1 MADNISK
8 LAGFFTGRPR
18 KGSNTVAVIGLG
30 RFGTALALELMELGV
45 EVLGIDRDSDI
56 IDELDGK
63 LTHLVAGDS
72 TDETL
77 LRELGVDECER
88 VVVAIGNDLE
98 ASILTTSRLVKFQ
111 IPSIWAKATSEPHA
125 EILAQLGVANVISP
139 ESDMG
144 RRVAHLIRGRI
155 HDYVPI
161 DAHFSIV
168 RMAAPQNVIGVPL
181 DELRLRR
188 TRGVTI
194 IAEKVD
200 GTWRVTQRDTVLDG
214 HNEILVAGTPAQLA
228 DFGGNG

>member
-18 KGSNTVAVIGLG
+18 KGSNAVAVIGLG

-45 EVLGIDRDSDI
+45 EVLGIDRNSDI

-88 VVVAIGNDLE
+88 AVVAIGTDIE

-111 IPSIWAKATSEPHA
+111 IPSIWAKATSEPHG
-125 EILAQLGVANVISP
+125 EILTQLGVTNVISP

-161 DAHFSIV
+161 DADFSIV

-200 GTWRVTQRDTVLDG
+200 GNWRVTQRDTVLDG
-214 HNEILVAGTPAQLA
+214 RNEILVAGTPAQLA